1 MSKKINLLNLNREEL
16 CKLFLSIGEYSFRS
30 NQLMSWIYQKD
41 CLDFTKMTNFSSNL
55 INKLKKI
62 SYILLPKLFKVFHSS
77 DGTIKILI
85 EVGHKQYIET
95 VYIPYKNR
103 ITLCLSSQ
111 VGCFLDCK
119 FCCTGKQK
127 FVRNLFV
134 FEIIGQI
141 ILVKKMISDLKL
153 NNGKSITNIVFMGMG
168 EPLLNFKN
176 LVTSIK
182 IILDKFGLGFSKRK
196 IVISTSGII
205 PAIHELFK
213 NIDVVL
219 AISLHASSDVVRDS
233 IMPIN
238 NRYKIKNLIS
248 TVAKYMISSKANC
261 GIVSIEYVMIDGI
274 NDTKIDAL
282 NLVNLLKNIPSK
294 INLIPLN
301 DFPGLNYSCSNYVN
315 IKYFF
320 KILTQYGFIVTIRKS
335 RGTDIY
341 ASCGQLSGVFLK

>member
-1 MSKKINLLNLNREEL
+1 MSKKINLLNLNREGL

-41 CLDFTKMTNFSSNL
+41 CLDFRKMTNFSSNL
-55 INKLKKI
+55 INKLEKI
-62 SYILLPKLFKVFHSS
+62 SCIILPKLFRIFHSC

-85 EVGHKQYIET
+85 EVGYNQYIET

-103 ITLCLSSQ
+103 TTLCLSSQ
-111 VGCFLDCK
+111 IGCILDCK
-119 FCCTGKQK
+119 FCCTGKQP

-141 ILVKKMISDLKL
+141 LLVKKMINHLKL
-153 NNGKSITNIVFMGMG
+153 NNNKSITNIVFMGMG

-176 LVTSIK
+176 LVVSIK
-182 IILDKFGLGFSKRK
+182 IILDKFGLGLSKRK
-196 IVISTSGII
+196 VVISTSGII

-238 NRYKIKNLIS
+238 KRYKIKDLIN
-248 TVAKYMISSKANC
+248 TVAKYMVYSRANC
-261 GIVSIEYVMIDGI
+261 GVISIEYIMIDGI
-274 NDTKIDAL
+274 NDTKIDVF
-282 NLVNLLKNIPSK
+282 NLINLLKNIPSK

-301 DFPGLNYSCSNYVN
+301 NFSGLNYSCSNN
-315 IKYFF
+315 KKIKYFF
-320 KILTQYGFIVTIRKS
+320 DILTQYGFIVTIRKS
-335 RGTDIY
+335 RGADIY
-341 ASCGQLSGVFLK
+341 ASCGQLSGVFFK